1 MDEIYLK
8 EESYKIIGLC
18 MEVHKI
24 LGKGH
29 SEKVYGDALEYEF
42 KKNAILYNR
51 ESKYNIEY
59 KDIILPS
66 YYFADF
72 VVFDEI
78 ILEIKA
84 IESLSNGE
92 IKQTLNYLAASQNKL
107 GLLVNFGEDS
117 LKYRRIIL

>member
-1 MDEIYLK
+1 
-8 EESYKIIGLC
+8 

-42 KKNAILYNR
+42 KKNEVLFKR

-72 VVFDEI
+72 VIYDKI

-84 IESLSNGE
+84 IQSLSSGE